1 MSIEEVA
8 IQLFD
13 DMEEQLLHD
22 KKLIIQRLTELRDK
36 NNWTNE
42 ELNEYCWEDSS
53 RAFDFIYG

>member
-22 KKLIIQRLTELRDK
+22 KKLIIQRLTELRDE

-42 ELNEYCWEDSS
+42 ELNKYCWEDSS
-53 RAFDFIYG
+53 RAFDFIYS